1 MTEMSYSLS
10 DIQTRIFGMSWPTNE
25 LRVACSSSLGSFT
38 EIQELRHQA
47 EANAPAASIFTASIP
62 GEVGDSPAMSNSG
75 GTGITTLDQA
85 LMGLEERLEA
95 ISSTIASIDE
105 TLEPHLKD
113 GETPT
118 RATPNLSSGGE
129 LLTALLRKHVELK
142 EEWES
147 VQKEAETL
155 QSELREDKWLAVF
168 RSVGEQS
175 DTMMNSLEKALAN
188 CQVSDLY
195 SPLHLSADSI
205 VFIDVHISSSS
216 RSGRLYVTKF
226 IKRWSWGDARR
237 QTVEFRSVPIL
248 IGFL

>member
-1 MTEMSYSLS
+1 MTCGS
-10 DIQTRIFGMSWPTNE
+10 T
-25 LRVACSSSLGSFT
+25 LGSFA

-47 EANAPAASIFTASIP
+47 EANAPTALTFAASIS
-62 GEVGDSPAMSNSG
+62 GEVGDGPTMSTSG
-75 GTGITTLDQA
+75 GPGITTLDQA

-95 ISSTIASIDE
+95 ISGPMASIDE
-105 TLEPHLKD
+105 TLEPHLRD

-118 RATPNLSSGGE
+118 RATPSMSSGGE
-129 LLTALLRKHVELK
+129 LLIGLLRKHAELK
-142 EEWES
+142 SEWET

-188 CQVSDLY
+188 CQVSGLY
-195 SPLHLSADSI
+195 TPFHLSACSTM
-205 VFIDVHISSSS
+205 FTDVHISSPS
-216 RSGRLYVTKF
+216 RSGRRIVTRL
-226 IKRWSWGDARR
+226 IKCWSWGNACR
-237 QTVEFRSVPIL
+237 QTVEFGSVSFV

>member
-1 MTEMSYSLS
+1 MTCGS
-10 DIQTRIFGMSWPTNE
+10 T
-25 LRVACSSSLGSFT
+25 LGSFA

-47 EANAPAASIFTASIP
+47 EANAPIALTFIASNP
-62 GEVGDSPAMSNSG
+62 GEVGDGPTTSTSG
-75 GTGITTLDQA
+75 GPGITTLDQA

-95 ISSTIASIDE
+95 ISGPIASIDE
-105 TLEPHLKD
+105 ALGPHLND

-118 RATPNLSSGGE
+118 RATPNMSSGGE
-129 LLTALLRKHVELK
+129 LLNALLRKHTELK
-142 EEWES
+142 SEWES

-188 CQVSDLY
+188 CQVSGLY
-195 SPLHLSADSI
+195 TPLHLSPCSSMFTDL
-205 VFIDVHISSSS
+205 HISSSS
-216 RSGRLYVTKF
+216 RSGRRIVTRF

-237 QTVEFRSVPIL
+237 ETVELGSVSFP
-248 IGFL
+248 IGFI

>member
-1 MTEMSYSLS
+1 MRDVRL
-10 DIQTRIFGMSWPTNE
+10 N
-25 LRVACSSSLGSFT
+25 LGSFT

-47 EANAPAASIFTASIP
+47 EANAPTALTFTASIS
-62 GEVGDSPAMSNSG
+62 GEVGDGPTTSTSG
-75 GTGITTLDQA
+75 GPGITTLDQA

-95 ISSTIASIDE
+95 ISGPMASIDE
-105 TLEPHLKD
+105 TLEPYFKD

-118 RATPNLSSGGE
+118 RVTPNTSSGGE
-129 LLTALLRKHVELK
+129 LLIALLRKHAELK
-142 EEWES
+142 SEWES

-188 CQVSDLY
+188 CQVSGLY
-195 SPLHLSADSI
+195 TPFHLSSCSSL
-205 VFIDVHISSSS
+205 FTDVHISSSS
-216 RSGRLYVTKF
+216 RSGRRIVTRFLKC
-226 IKRWSWGDARR
+226 WSWRDARR
-237 QTVEFRSVPIL
+237 QTVEPGGVSFL